1 MTYKNSLFA
10 LMILFLISC
19 GETAPPD
26 PATPVTG
33 KIENVI
39 VITTD
44 GLRWQELFG
53 GMDSAIAL
61 KKQFVQ
67 SRSDSS
73 HIFDSYWA
81 ATPDE
86 RRKKLLPFFWSTI
99 EAKGQL
105 YGNRSYGN
113 KVNCANPYW
122 FSYPG
127 YNEIFTGYPDTAVN
141 SNEYPANPHTT
152 VLDYI
157 NSQPGF
163 EGQVA
168 AFAAWGAF
176 DRILNKERAGFP
188 VVSAFGTTGGSNPTE
203 KEKLLNS
210 MLMDSYKPFGM
221 SECLDLFTHYMAFE
235 HLKEKQ
241 PRVLFIGYGETD
253 EWAHHG
259 SYKDYLDAAH
269 QWDRWIQ
276 DIWAYVQSTPKY
288 KDRTALFITTDHG
301 RGDIDK
307 NKWTGHGSRS
317 VEDSYEMWMAVMGPG
332 IASKGEVKDQ
342 LQLYQ
347 KQSAQTIASLLGLTY
362 TAAHPVADA
371 VKEIFE

>member
-1 MTYKNSLFA
+1 MTYRTSLFA
-10 LMILFLISC
+10 LIVLILGSC
-19 GETAPPD
+19 GEPAPAD
-26 PATPVTG
+26 SGTG

-53 GMDSAIAL
+53 GMDSAIAV

-67 SRSDSS
+67 SRSDSG
-73 HIFDSYWA
+73 HVFDRYWA
-81 ATPDE
+81 ATAVE

-99 EAKGQL
+99 EEQGQL
-105 YGNRSYGN
+105 YGNRRLGN
-113 KVNCANPYW
+113 KVDCANPYW

-141 SNEYPANPHTT
+141 SNEHPPNPHIT
-152 VLDYI
+152 VLEYI
-157 NSQPGF
+157 NRQPGF

-176 DRILNKERAGFP
+176 DRILNKERCGFP
-188 VVSAFGTTGGSNPTE
+188 VVSAFGTTGGDQPTE

-210 MLMDSYKPFGM
+210 MLLDSYKPFGM
-221 SECLDLFTHYMAFE
+221 GECLDVFTHYMAFE

-241 PRVLFIGYGETD
+241 PRALFIGYGETD

-259 SYKDYLDAAH
+259 SYKDYLDAAY
-269 QWDRWIQ
+269 QWDRWIK
-276 DIWAYVQSTPKY
+276 DIWEYVQSTPKY
-288 KDRTALFITTDHG
+288 KDKTALFITTDHG

-307 NKWTGHGSRS
+307 DKWTSHGSKR
-317 VEDSYEMWMAVMGPG
+317 VEDSNEIWIAAIGPG
-332 IASKGEVKDQ
+332 LPAKGEVKEE
-342 LQLYQ
+342 LQLFQ
-347 KQSAQTIASLLGLTY
+347 QQSAQTIASLLGLTY
-362 TAAHPVADA
+362 TAEHPVADA

>member
-1 MTYKNSLFA
+1 MMYRNSLLA
-10 LMILFLISC
+10 WMVLLLASC
-19 GETAPPD
+19 GETTTE
-26 PATPVTG
+26 PANTG
-33 KIENVI
+33 TIENVI

-53 GMDSAIAL
+53 GMDSVIAR
-61 KKQFVQ
+61 KKQFVRR
-67 SRSDSS
+67 SSDSAN
-73 HIFDSYWA
+73 IFDRYWA
-81 ATPDE
+81 ATPVE
-86 RRKKLLPFFWSTI
+86 RRAKLLPFFWNI
-99 EAKGQL
+99 LEKQGQL
-105 YGNRSYGN
+105 YGNRTFGN
-113 KVNCANPYW
+113 KVDCANPHW

-127 YNEIFTGYPDTAVN
+127 YNEIFTGYPDTSVN
-141 SNEYPANPHTT
+141 SNEHPPNPHIT

-157 NSQPGF
+157 HQQPGF

-188 VVSAFGTTGGSNPTE
+188 VVAAFSPTGGEHPTE

-210 MLMDSYKPFGM
+210 MLLDSYKPFGDG
-221 SECLDLFTHYMAFE
+221 ECLDVFTHYMAFE

-259 SYKDYLDAAH
+259 QYKDYLDAAH

-276 DIWAYVQSTPKY
+276 DIWEYIQSTPKY
-288 KDRTALFITTDHG
+288 KNKTALFITTDHG

-307 NKWTGHGSRS
+307 DKWTTHGSKR
-317 VEDSYEMWMAVMGPG
+317 VEDSHEIWMAVMGPG
-332 IASKGEVKDQ
+332 LAAKGEVKTD

-347 KQSAQTIASLLGLTY
+347 QQAAQTIASLLGLTY
-362 TAAHPVADA
+362 TAPHPIADG